1 VRIVGGRHRG
11 RRLVAPEGLGVRPTA
26 DRTREAI
33 FNVLGQGRIDWRGL
47 APDPVR
53 PLVGIRV
60 LDAFAGTGALGLE
73 ALSRGAAQVF
83 FMENQP
89 AALTACRANIR
100 ALGEEAHAT
109 LLTCD
114 ALRPPPAPRACA
126 LLLMDPPYNQG
137 LAEPAL
143 GALVS
148 AGWLAP
154 NAIAVVELMAKEP
167 FAPPAGFTAFDE
179 RRYGK
184 ARVVFLR
191 APDDTASRKEAASS

>member
-1 VRIVGGRHRG
+1 M
-11 RRLVAPEGLGVRPTA
+11 RPTA
-26 DRTREAI
+26 DRTRESL
-33 FNVLGQGRIDWRGL
+33 FNVLGQGRLDWHGL
-47 APDPVR
+47 APDPAR

-73 ALSRGAAQVF
+73 ALSRGAAKAV
-83 FMENQP
+83 FMEHQA
-89 AALTACRANIR
+89 AALKACRDNIR
-100 ALGEEAHAT
+100 ALGEDSRAT
-109 LLTCD
+109 VLACD
-114 ALRPPPAPRACA
+114 ALRPPPAPAPCA

-143 GALVS
+143 AALAA
-148 AGWLAP
+148 AGWLAA

-167 FAPPAGFTAFDE
+167 FAPPVGFATLDT

-191 APDDTASRKEAASS
+191 APA